1 MAVNLIL
8 GYIVPFIMLVATGYL
23 IRNFRD
29 DKVVMWVDIAV
40 EAAEQI
46 YNGSGRGKEK
56 FDYVAG
62 WISNKFNIS
71 KSDLKNLIESA
82 VYKLNERK
90 KRGVSTDE

>member
-1 MAVNLIL
+1 MAVNLIM
-8 GYIVPFIMLVATGYL
+8 GYIIPFVILFVAGYL

-29 DKVVMWVDIAV
+29 EKVVMWVDIAV

-62 WISNKFNIS
+62 WISDKFDIS
-71 KSDLKNLIESA
+71 KTDLKNLIESA

-90 KRGVSTDE
+90 RGVAKDE